1 MGEKALLFKPDA
13 EDTFLY
19 CKNIV
24 LSDHVQPANVV
35 WRSEI
40 SSSGFCSKR
49 RISHFSDHKAYR
61 SVTPNSRKTSHI
73 PDDSSARKFWL
84 NLCYEIVF
92 DKRFL
97 FS

>member
-1 MGEKALLFKPDA
+1 LWEPQQLNKASPHPLTLRDHPNLMGEITLLFKPDA

-35 WRSEI
+35 WRSGI

-49 RISHFSDHKAYR
+49 RISHFWI
-61 SVTPNSRKTSHI
+61 T
-73 PDDSSARKFWL
+73 
-84 NLCYEIVF
+84 
-92 DKRFL
+92 KRIGV
-97 FS
+97 